1 MRGRPKGTT
10 SKKLINNDIVPIK
23 VLLVEKAVNEIF
35 DKHRHFYDFYHKTG
49 EIVNFNHDIQKELL
63 DEYRRVKD
71 AYYHYNTNCTI
82 CVIDFLNLIYRW
94 YDIQA

>member
-10 SKKLINNDIVPIK
+10 SKKLMSSETLPLKASNN
-23 VLLVEKAVNEIF
+23 IF

-94 YDIQA
+94 YDNVQA

>member
-10 SKKLINNDIVPIK
+10 SKKLISNDSMPT
-23 VLLVEKAVNEIF
+23 KALSVKSNLIF

-49 EIVNFNHDIQKELL
+49 EIVNFHHDIQSELL
-63 DEYRRVKD
+63 NEYRRLKD
-71 AYYHYNTNCTI
+71 EYYHYNTNCKV

-94 YDIQA
+94 YDNN

>member
-1 MRGRPKGTT
+1 M
-10 SKKLINNDIVPIK
+10 PIK
-23 VLLVEKAVNEIF
+23 ALLVEKAVNEIF

-63 DEYRRVKD
+63 NEYRRVND

-94 YDIQA
+94 YDNLQA

>member
-1 MRGRPKGTT
+1 MSSETLPTKA
-10 SKKLINNDIVPIK
+10 SNN
-23 VLLVEKAVNEIF
+23 IF

-94 YDIQA
+94 YDNVQA

>member
-1 MRGRPKGTT
+1 MLPT
-10 SKKLINNDIVPIK
+10 
-23 VLLVEKAVNEIF
+23 KASNEIF

-63 DEYRRVKD
+63 DEYRSIKD

-94 YDIQA
+94 YDNVQA

>member
-1 MRGRPKGTT
+1 M
-10 SKKLINNDIVPIK
+10 PIK
-23 VLLVEKAVNEIF
+23 ALLVEKAVIEIF

-71 AYYHYNTNCTI
+71 EYYHYNTNCTI

>member
-1 MRGRPKGTT
+1 MPTKAL
-10 SKKLINNDIVPIK
+10 S
-23 VLLVEKAVNEIF
+23 VEKAVNEIF

-71 AYYHYNTNCTI
+71 EYYHYNTNCTI